1 MKTIVAGALCAALF
15 AIGTVGIA
23 LGDDDEGQERHEGHE
38 RHEGQKGRE
47 GNGTWMPRGH
57 DLAPVANESYR
68 TECGGC
74 HFAYQ
79 PGLLPADAWRRLMGT
94 LDNHFGDD
102 ATLDPAVNQALLVY
116 LTSNSADGNASI
128 RSRAFAAKPIAGE
141 GPPRITKTVYF
152 QRKHD
157 EVPAR
162 MVKDNPKVGS
172 FSNCAACHQG
182 AEQGDFSE
190 GRIDIPGVGRW
201 ED

>member
-1 MKTIVAGALCAALF
+1 MNKILTGTLAAALVALG
-15 AIGTVGIA
+15 AIGTAGIA
-23 LGDDDEGQERHEGHE
+23 LGDDDDRGGHESREGREGHE
-38 RHEGQKGRE
+38 GR
-47 GNGTWMPRGH
+47 GGWLPRGG

-79 PGLLPADAWRRLMGT
+79 PGLLPADAWRRVMGSP
-94 LDNHFGDD
+94 DNHFGDD
-102 ATLDPAVNQALLVY
+102 ATLDPALSQSLLDY
-116 LTSNSADGNASI
+116 LTANSADGNPSI
-128 RSRAFAAKPIAGE
+128 RSRAFAARPIVGD
-141 GPPRITKTVYF
+141 GPPRITQTVYF

-157 EVPAR
+157 EVPMR

-172 FSNCAACHQG
+172 FSNCQACHQG

-190 GRIDIPGVGRW
+190 DRIAIPGVGRW